1 MTSRKLILRNLRKN
15 LRDYLIYFLTLTL
28 AVSLFYAFNSLSDQ
42 PAFAEMSMT
51 RQLLYDQLSGL
62 MAALSVVIAVVL
74 GFLIVY
80 ANQFLLKRRK
90 KELGLYLLLGMKK
103 GRIARIFA
111 GETLCVGVCSL
122 GAGLLLGAALSQG
135 VSLIALRL
143 FAVALEN
150 YRFVLSWPALRQT
163 VLCFAVIFLLVMAFN
178 VVSVARVRLIDL
190 LTAGRKNESLGPERP
205 AASALAFV
213 LALGCIG
220 VGWVLFDRNGL
231 LPVRGDPSFQIA
243 AAALVAGT
251 VLLFYAFASVF
262 LRVMQA
268 DRRFYLRGLNA
279 FLTRQIGSKIRTNYL
294 VLSAVCGL
302 LAVTICAVSI
312 GASTALTMN
321 ELAQAATPYD
331 LNVTSDVERDGDGD
345 IAAYLTANGVPIAD
359 YAETMAQISI
369 YAADLTYGDLF
380 AGQDLQLWPI
390 DAALPESPVS
400 VVSISD
406 FNRALAMQGR
416 EAVALDEDEYL
427 LNGNYK
433 GTYRYLAEALR
444 RSPTLTIAGVTLA
457 AGADTPLQ
465 ETYYMNQIGN
475 NDRGTLIVPD
485 AVAERLTKAV
495 NILLVRYKP
504 ATNPDA
510 VLQAMLPI
518 GLDDAHGYRYAEKTM
533 MYDMFY
539 GINALVTF
547 LCCYIGIVFLLICAA
562 LLALKQLTETA
573 DNVYRYG
580 LLQKLGAK
588 PQQISRALFAQVAVF
603 FAAPLAVAGGYSI
616 LLVRK
621 GLEIVEEFMN
631 LHISSNLWLT
641 AALFLLIYGGYFLAT
656 CFSCKRMVI
665 ERAGG

>member
-1 MTSRKLILRNLRKN
+1 M
-15 LRDYLIYFLTLTL
+15 DL
-28 AVSLFYAFNSLSDQ
+28 ARFRPVFS
-42 PAFAEMSMT
+42 PA
-51 RQLLYDQLSGL
+51 
-62 MAALSVVIAVVL
+62 
-74 GFLIVY
+74 
-80 ANQFLLKRRK
+80 
-90 KELGLYLLLGMKK
+90 
-103 GRIARIFA
+103 
-111 GETLCVGVCSL
+111 
-122 GAGLLLGAALSQG
+122 
-135 VSLIALRL
+135 
-143 FAVALEN
+143 
-150 YRFVLSWPALRQT
+150 ALRQT
-163 VLCFAVIFLLVMAFN
+163 ALCFAVIFGVVMVCN
-178 VVSVARVRLIDL
+178 VWTVSRVKLIDL
-190 LTAGRKNESLGPERP
+190 LTAGRQNEQMVTGRRALP
-205 AASALAFV
+205 AAAFL

-220 VGWVLFDRNGL
+220 TAWVLFDRNGL

-321 ELAQAATPYD
+321 ELAQAATPYN

-345 IAAYLTANGVPIAD
+345 IAAYLTANGVPIAN

-433 GTYRYLAEALR
+433 GTWRYLAEALR

-485 AVAERLTKAV
+485 AVAAKLTKAV

-504 ATNPDA
+504 ATSPDA
-510 VLQAMLPI
+510 VL
-518 GLDDAHGYRYAEKTM
+518 
-533 MYDMFY
+533 
-539 GINALVTF
+539 
-547 LCCYIGIVFLLICAA
+547 
-562 LLALKQLTETA
+562 
-573 DNVYRYG
+573 
-580 LLQKLGAK
+580 
-588 PQQISRALFAQVAVF
+588 
-603 FAAPLAVAGGYSI
+603 
-616 LLVRK
+616 
-621 GLEIVEEFMN
+621 
-631 LHISSNLWLT
+631 
-641 AALFLLIYGGYFLAT
+641 
-656 CFSCKRMVI
+656 
-665 ERAGG
+665 